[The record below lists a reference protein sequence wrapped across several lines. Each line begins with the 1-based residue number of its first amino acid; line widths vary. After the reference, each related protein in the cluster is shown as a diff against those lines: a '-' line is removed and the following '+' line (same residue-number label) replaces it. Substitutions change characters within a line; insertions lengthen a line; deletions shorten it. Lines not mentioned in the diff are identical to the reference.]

1 MNHFSLKSLSF
12 YGVAIASVLVLFKI
26 VTVYGETRLTASPPI
41 AGSYRLTP
49 SGESSCLGKNPRIAI
64 EQSGIYLRGTLSTAE
79 TSVPLDGRFQGVS
92 LQLQGSG
99 DKSCADP
106 VVVKAIVEG
115 KSLSGT
121 IDGVAVT
128 FERERESIEGES
140 SIGH

>member
-12 YGVAIASVLVLFKI
+12 YGVAIASVLGLFKI
-26 VTVYGETRLTASPPI
+26 VTLYGETRLTASPPI

-79 TSVPLDGRFQGVS
+79 TSVSLDGRFQGVS

-99 DKSCADP
+99 GKSCADP
-106 VVVKAIVEG
+106 VVIEAIVEG
-115 KSLSGT
+115 KSLRGK
-121 IDGVAVT
+121 VAEVPVIW
-128 FERERESIEGES
+128 EKEVESKDES
-140 SIGH
+140 SGDH